1 MTTECDIEN
10 LLDNLK
16 KDGAFDCEHSKKSV
30 KDYFKGQ
37 CDAIESITQQ
47 IHKLIECI
55 QQARSKFVEIL
66 NHAQT
71 LDELEK
77 APCKHNTE
85 H

>member
-1 MTTECDIEN
+1 MTTECEIEH

-16 KDGAFDCEHSKKSV
+16 NDGAFDCEHSRASV

-55 QQARSKFVEIL
+55 SLAKDNFTEII
-66 NHAQT
+66 NHADSFKKT
-71 LDELEK
+71 SCD
-77 APCKHNTE
+77 HNTE